1 MADFLYCVNSS
12 FMVYNPSLRTVPRS
26 QTADVLPA
34 QKEPSILSWL
44 ESTGRLK
51 PREVVAALTEEEE
64 ESEEI
69 DDLMGD
75 GDKSFD
81 DDDDDLS
88 LDDDD

>member
-1 MADFLYCVNSS
+1 MT
-12 FMVYNPSLRTVPRS
+12 YNPSLRTIPRS
-26 QTADVLPA
+26 QTADVLPT

-44 ESTGRLK
+44 EGTGRLK
-51 PREVVAALTEEEE
+51 PREDVAMISDDKEEE

-75 GDKSFD
+75 SSKAFDD

-88 LDDDD
+88 LSDDD

>member
-1 MADFLYCVNSS
+1 MT
-12 FMVYNPSLRTVPRS
+12 YNPSLRIIPRN
-26 QTADVLPA
+26 QTADVLPT
-34 QKEPSILSWL
+34 QQEPSILTWL
-44 ESTGRLK
+44 EGTGRLK
-51 PREVVAALTEEEE
+51 AREVVVPVTAEE

-75 GDKSFD
+75 SDKSFDVDD

>member
-1 MADFLYCVNSS
+1 MT
-12 FMVYNPSLRTVPRS
+12 YNPSLREIPRK

-34 QKEPSILSWL
+34 QKEPSILAWL
-44 ESTGRLK
+44 EGTGRLK
-51 PREVVAALTEEEE
+51 PREYIAELSEEE

-75 GDKSFD
+75 ADKSF

-88 LDDDD
+88 LDDED